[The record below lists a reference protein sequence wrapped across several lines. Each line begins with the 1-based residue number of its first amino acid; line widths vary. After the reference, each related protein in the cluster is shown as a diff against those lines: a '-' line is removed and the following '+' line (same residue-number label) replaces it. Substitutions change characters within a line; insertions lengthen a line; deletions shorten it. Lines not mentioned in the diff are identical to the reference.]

1 MSAQLFMFPLPRK
14 SHVAPLA
21 ANDNFL
27 RYVPP
32 LSVTFYSGDR
42 NHAYLYQTC
51 GGETATLCGLHYPN
65 NRLGYRRT
73 PREVNCL
80 NCLDAADTRADASL
94 HLGADYHGHLRELN
108 YPLAAD

>member
-1 MSAQLFMFPLPRK
+1 MFPLPRK
-14 SHVAPLA
+14 SHIAPLA